1 MSDRTGSLST
11 KTRILYGFGSVAYG
25 IKDNG
30 FSSFLL
36 FYYNQ
41 VIGLRADL
49 VSLAIALALVID
61 AFVDPLIGRMTDRTR
76 TRLGRRHPWLY
87 ASAVPIALSW
97 LLLWNPPQASETV
110 LFFYL
115 LGFAILVRVSLS
127 LNEVPALAML
137 PELSSGYHD
146 RTNIT
151 RYRYLFGWGAGLT
164 IMALNYRIF
173 LTPNDEYSVGL
184 LNRDGYLTYAL
195 FGAGAMAFA
204 VLVAASG
211 THKRII
217 GAYRRFDIGLE
228 TSETFKQM
236 LEALSFKPF
245 LLLLFAGVFAFTNQ
259 GIVFALNTY
268 LLPHV
273 WGLDQNGLF
282 LFSLL
287 LFIAAILAFL
297 SVNSISLRFG
307 KAPSACVCT
316 LIAATLGTSP
326 YWLRL
331 VDLFPAP
338 GTPMLIPVLF
348 TILILATASSICVMI
363 LTTSLMADVT
373 DVYTHQYGKRS
384 EGVFASGVWFMQ
396 KTVGALGILFA
407 GLIISGVQL
416 PKGATPGEVDMAIV
430 DDMALIYA
438 SITVVIGLIGAWAF
452 TLFPLSHADHEERL
466 LQAEISTAEK

>member
-1 MSDRTGSLST
+1 MNNRTDSLPLKT
-11 KTRILYGFGSVAYG
+11 KILYGFGSVAYG

-30 FSSFLL
+30 FAIFLL

-49 VSLAIALALVID
+49 VSLAIALALIVD

-76 TRLGRRHPWLY
+76 TPIGRRHPWLY
-87 ASAVPIALSW
+87 ASALPIALTW
-97 LLLWNPPQASETV
+97 ILLWHPPQASETV

-115 LGFAILVRVSLS
+115 FGCATLVRISLS
-127 LNEVPALAML
+127 LNEVPGLAML
-137 PELSSGYHD
+137 PELSSDYHD
-146 RTNIT
+146 RTSIA
-151 RYRYLFGWGAGLT
+151 RFRYLFGWGAGLS
-164 IMALNYRIF
+164 IMALNYGIF

-184 LNRDGYLTYAL
+184 LNRDGYSTYAVL
-195 FGAGAMAFA
+195 GAAMMAFA

-211 THKRII
+211 THKRVVA
-217 GAYRRFDIGLE
+217 AYRRSHDQLE

-236 LEALSFKPF
+236 FQALSFKPF

-273 WGLDQNGLF
+273 WGIDQQGLF
-282 LFSLL
+282 YFSLS
-287 LFIAAILAFL
+287 LFVAAVIAFL
-297 SVNSISLRFG
+297 SVNSISQRFG
-307 KAPSACVCT
+307 KAQSACICT
-316 LIAATLGTSP
+316 LIAMILGTLP

-331 VDLFPAP
+331 LGLFPTP
-338 GTPMLIPVLF
+338 GSSMLIPSLF
-348 TILILATASSICVMI
+348 TLLILATAASICVMI

-373 DVYTHQYGKRS
+373 DAYHHEHGSRS

-407 GLIISGVQL
+407 GLIITIVQL
-416 PKGATPGEVDMAIV
+416 PKGATPGEVDIAII
-430 DDMALIYA
+430 DDMALLYA
-438 SITVVIGLIGAWAF
+438 STTLVVGLLGAWAY
-452 TLFPLSHADHEERL
+452 TLFPLNQADHEERL
-466 LQAEISTAEK
+466 QQPE